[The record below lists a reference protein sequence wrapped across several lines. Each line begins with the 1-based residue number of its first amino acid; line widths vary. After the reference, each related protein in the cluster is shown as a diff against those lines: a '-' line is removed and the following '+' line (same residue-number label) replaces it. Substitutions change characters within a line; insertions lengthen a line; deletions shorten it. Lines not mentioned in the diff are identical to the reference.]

1 MGNLNIIRESKQLF
15 SPKYAG
21 QIVKYAQALK
31 KKSPGV
37 SILKDLEQCIVEESS
52 KTSCKR
58 NIYSN

>member
-1 MGNLNIIRESKQLF
+1 MGNLNIISESKQLF

-21 QIVKYAQALK
+21 QIVKYGQALK

-37 SILKDLEQCIVEESS
+37 KSILKDLEQCIVEESS

-58 NIYSN
+58 NI